1 MAAVDEALRRLA
13 VGEPGLLVV
22 EGAAGIGKT
31 SLLAAVRERAV
42 GEGIRVLAARGSEL
56 ERDFPFGVVGQLLEP
71 VVFAANDMQLGQWF
85 AGAAGLA
92 RPLFTPEPAGQ
103 DGEEEELRFRRRHG
117 LFWLLANLAGEGG
130 LVVILDDAQW
140 VDEPSAGFVRHLAT
154 RLEQLPLLLVIATR
168 PHAGV
173 LGGLVVEP
181 GARVL
186 RLLELSSE
194 AVRAWVS
201 EALAQEADEPFAA
214 ACHRATGGN
223 PFMVGELLREVS
235 LAGLAPSRDAVE
247 LLGSV
252 SPRGVATSVLLRLA
266 GLSPACGALA
276 RAVAV
281 LGEADSGVTA
291 SLAGLEPESAMRAA
305 AELTRAGVFDGAE
318 RFGFVHPLVRVVL
331 YEDLPVAE
339 RMLAHARAARGLHD
353 VGARPDRVAAQLMLA
368 ARIGEPWASR
378 TLAGAAADATA
389 RGAPEVAA
397 RFLARLLEETDEDQR
412 FEVLLALGRVEALIA
427 RAGALQRL
435 RSAARLAR
443 TPAQQ
448 VRAAVSLGRVLR
460 YAGEGGEAVALLD
473 AAAAGLDGVDSELGE
488 LVRRELLAASTVS
501 YGARR
506 LLAARTERWWQATQ
520 RPPQGFFDRFLCA
533 AQAVEAACRGRD
545 ICDTVKLAG
554 TAVAQDLETG
564 HLGRHVRLLALYAFL
579 LCDRFDQAERMLDA
593 LAEIA
598 AVRGGAEMLAIVAA
612 QRALIARRRGRL
624 LAAEAEA
631 VDALSFVADQ
641 GLPPAFLLTA
651 SAALTWVAIERGEAP
666 HPLAARSR
674 DDGDSLF
681 GRHLNYA
688 RAALQIARGRHEQG
702 VDELLA
708 VGERELSIGW
718 GGPSQFAWRSQAALA
733 LDALGRGAEARRLV
747 AEELALARTCRAPR
761 ALGIALRASA
771 LVGPHDRVAGLREA
785 VAVLESSGSELE
797 HARALVDLGGALRR
811 ARQAIAARAPLQAG
825 HELAVRCGASLLAT
839 RAHQELLAA
848 GARPRRTAVRGRAAL
863 TPSELRVAELAA
875 RPLRNRD
882 IAQALFIT
890 EKTVERH
897 LAHVYTKLEI
907 NSRRDLPTALVAPPS

>member
-1 MAAVDEALRRLA
+1 
-13 VGEPGLLVV
+13 
-22 EGAAGIGKT
+22 
-31 SLLAAVRERAV
+31 
-42 GEGIRVLAARGSEL
+42 
-56 ERDFPFGVVGQLLEP
+56 
-71 VVFAANDMQLGQWF
+71 
-85 AGAAGLA
+85 
-92 RPLFTPEPAGQ
+92 
-103 DGEEEELRFRRRHG
+103 
-117 LFWLLANLAGEGG
+117 
-130 LVVILDDAQW
+130 
-140 VDEPSAGFVRHLAT
+140 
-154 RLEQLPLLLVIATR
+154 
-168 PHAGV
+168 
-173 LGGLVVEP
+173 
-181 GARVL
+181 
-186 RLLELSSE
+186 
-194 AVRAWVS
+194 
-201 EALAQEADEPFAA
+201 
-214 ACHRATGGN
+214 
-223 PFMVGELLREVS
+223 
-235 LAGLAPSRDAVE
+235 
-247 LLGSV
+247 
-252 SPRGVATSVLLRLA
+252 
-266 GLSPACGALA
+266 
-276 RAVAV
+276 
-281 LGEADSGVTA
+281 
-291 SLAGLEPESAMRAA
+291 
-305 AELTRAGVFDGAE
+305 
-318 RFGFVHPLVRVVL
+318 
-331 YEDLPVAE
+331 
-339 RMLAHARAARGLHD
+339 
-353 VGARPDRVAAQLMLA
+353 
-368 ARIGEPWASR
+368 
-378 TLAGAAADATA
+378 
-389 RGAPEVAA
+389 
-397 RFLARLLEETDEDQR
+397 
-412 FEVLLALGRVEALIA
+412 
-427 RAGALQRL
+427 
-435 RSAARLAR
+435 
-443 TPAQQ
+443 
-448 VRAAVSLGRVLR
+448 
-460 YAGEGGEAVALLD
+460 
-473 AAAAGLDGVDSELGE
+473 
-488 LVRRELLAASTVS
+488 
-501 YGARR
+501 
-506 LLAARTERWWQATQ
+506 
-520 RPPQGFFDRFLCA
+520 
-533 AQAVEAACRGRD
+533 
-545 ICDTVKLAG
+545 
-554 TAVAQDLETG
+554 
-564 HLGRHVRLLALYAFL
+564 
-579 LCDRFDQAERMLDA
+579 
-593 LAEIA
+593 
-598 AVRGGAEMLAIVAA
+598 MLAIVAA